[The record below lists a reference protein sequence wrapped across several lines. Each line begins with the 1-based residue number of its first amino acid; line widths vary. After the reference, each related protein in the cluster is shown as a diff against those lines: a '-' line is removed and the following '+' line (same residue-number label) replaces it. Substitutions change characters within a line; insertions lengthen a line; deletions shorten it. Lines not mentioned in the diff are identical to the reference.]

1 MSAKRK
7 GRRQIAQQTT
17 LLVVGEGPDD
27 KAFISHMKQ
36 LFCPR
41 GCGVSVK
48 VEAQD
53 GGSPGNIIS
62 NAIRSYASPDYNQ
75 RFLLLDADV
84 PPSAVEYKRAR
95 AAGYEIILWRPQCL
109 EGALLE
115 ALDERVQAHE
125 TSQQL
130 KARLHP
136 RLAGRHT
143 EPAAYAELFT
153 RQVLDAERNAAVAEL
168 RQILLGQR
176 RP

>member
-1 MSAKRK
+1 M
-7 GRRQIAQQTT
+7 QTT

-36 LFCPR
+36 LYCPR

-48 VEAQD
+48 VQAQD

-62 NAIRSYASPDYNQ
+62 NAIRSYRNTEYN
-75 RFLLLDADV
+75 RRILLLDADL
-84 PPSAVEYKRAR
+84 PPSDAEYKRA
-95 AAGYEIILWRPQCL
+95 AVAGYTVILWRPQCL

-115 ALDERVQAHE
+115 ALDEPVQAHE

-130 KARLHP
+130 KQRLHP
-136 RLAGRHT
+136 RLDGRHT

-153 RQVLDAERNAAVAEL
+153 RPVLDATGNHSIVTL
-168 RQILLGQR
+168 RMALLK
-176 RP
+176 P

>member
-1 MSAKRK
+1 MSRK
-7 GRRQIAQQTT
+7 QRNIRQVVAQTT

-36 LFCPR
+36 LYCPR
-41 GCGVSVK
+41 HCGISVK

-62 NAIRSYASPDYNQ
+62 NAIRSYRNIDYN
-75 RFLLLDADV
+75 RRILLLDADV
-84 PPSAVEYKRAR
+84 PVSAADYKRAQKG
-95 AAGYEIILWRPQCL
+95 GYEIILWRPQCL

-115 ALDERVQAHE
+115 TLDERVQAHE

-136 RLAGRHT
+136 RLDGSHT
-143 EPAAYAELFT
+143 EPKAYALLFT
-153 RQVLDAERNAAVAEL
+153 RAVLDAERNAAVAEL
-168 RQILLGQR
+168 RRVLLG
-176 RP
+176 P

>member
-1 MSAKRK
+1 MSRK
-7 GRRQIAQQTT
+7 QRNIRQVVAQTT

-27 KAFISHMKQ
+27 KAFVSHMKQ
-36 LFCPR
+36 LYCPR

-62 NAIRSYASPDYNQ
+62 NAIRSYASPDYS
-75 RFLLLDADV
+75 RRILLLDADV
-84 PPSAVEYKRAR
+84 PVSAADYKCAQKG
-95 AAGYEIILWRPQCL
+95 GYEIILWRPQCL

-115 ALDERVQAHE
+115 TLDERVQAHE

-136 RLAGRHT
+136 QLDGSHT
-143 EPAAYAELFT
+143 EPRAYARKFT
-153 RQVLDAERNAAVAEL
+153 RAVLDAGRNAAVAEL
-168 RQILLGQR
+168 RRVLLG
-176 RP
+176 P